1 MRLEW
6 ETRDTANNRLWDN
19 TITSGA
25 KAVTAAMLAA
35 HPTGGAETMTPSASR
50 QDGRFWTAADTGA
63 TPYFP
68 DARQPLERPTLPQK
82 SLYQNPWLDGT
93 NVDSGDVARELRN
106 VVKEENRFRGE
117 DTSARITQR
126 TFEHQWIPPTVTKQI
141 VSAQMDAAERLRTG
155 QDDWRQTFRR

>member
-1 MRLEW
+1 MRMEW

-50 QDGRFWTAADTGA
+50 QDTRFWTPADTGA

-68 DARQPLERPTLPQK
+68 DTARPLERPTLPQK
-82 SLYQNPWLDGT
+82 SLYQNPWLSDV

-141 VSAQMDAAERLRTG
+141 VAAQMDAAERLRMG
-155 QDDWRQTFRR
+155 QDNWRQTFRR